1 MSFCPR
7 LLVNIKATLLL
18 LLIIHSFTMLPEI
31 YFKNQK
37 LHDMCGA
44 SEKTANQPVM

>member
-18 LLIIHSFTMLPEI
+18 LLIIHSFTILPEI
-31 YFKNQK
+31 YSKADTI
-37 LHDMCGA
+37 HDMCGVSRKIA
-44 SEKTANQPVM
+44 YE